1 MHNNL
6 KSVVEFPNL
15 KNRPKFMCIK
25 KMKGSYN
32 PGLGNVCDLLL
43 VEFSSGMNES
53 VFICFAQLGQ
63 ALGAVEFP

>member
-1 MHNNL
+1 
-6 KSVVEFPNL
+6 
-15 KNRPKFMCIK
+15 
-25 KMKGSYN
+25 MKGSYN